1 METNKPQITLS
12 RGFYNDREVC
22 LIRFEFNKLINDRL
36 RLVAGANWS
45 HYLGCWCGPL
55 TRKFFDEIVSK
66 LGDLA
71 KITYGPKDNSVSYS
85 PKFLEA
91 KKRLITKNEAEKAI
105 PEIAQIDLKRWE
117 EHLRG
122 KQYAKNTLDVYV
134 GAMRL
139 FFIWLGEKHHKEVR
153 KADIDEYL
161 NYLVIHKKV
170 SRSYQNQHVNAIKLF
185 YKFCFSIHLSSEMIA
200 RPRREY
206 KLPHYLT
213 REEVSRIFAT
223 VKNTKHKCIL
233 SLIYA
238 CGLRVGELIRIQ
250 LTDIDPAQRLLLVRQ
265 SKGNKDRVIPLPESL
280 LNILNEY
287 ANAYRPQVYLFEGE
301 QPRTPYTERSVQAIF
316 KQAVNKSGIRNTQA
330 SPHWLRHSYA
340 THIMEMGT
348 NVRDLQ
354 TLLGHKNLKTTE
366 IYTHISSTNFNRI
379 ISPFDT
385 LPETKSNIELPPKD
399 PNSYF

>member
-1 METNKPQITLS
+1 METTKPQITLS
-12 RGFYNDREVC
+12 RAVFNDIDVC
-22 LIRFEFNKLINDRL
+22 LIRFDFNKLINERL
-36 RLVAGANWS
+36 RTVTGAYWNQ
-45 HYLGCWCGPL
+45 HLGCWCGPL
-55 TRKFFDEIVSK
+55 TRFFFNQLVARV
-66 LGDLA
+66 GDIA
-71 KITYGPKDNSVSYS
+71 DIIYGPKESNATYS
-85 PKFLEA
+85 NNYVNAKTKKLEQDA
-91 KKRLITKNEAEKAI
+91 ATNAI
-105 PEIAQIDLKRWE
+105 PEIAKKDLERWSA
-117 EHLRG
+117 HIKG
-122 KQYAKNTLDVYV
+122 KQYADNTVSVYI

-139 FFIWLGEKHHKEVR
+139 FLVWLGQRSHKEVR
-153 KADIDEYL
+153 KGDIDEYMS
-161 NYLVIHKKV
+161 YLVIQKKV

-185 YKFCFSIHLSSEMIA
+185 YKFCFSIHLSSDMIA

-213 REEVSRIFAT
+213 REEVARIFAT

-250 LTDIDPAQRLLLVRQ
+250 LTDIDPAQRLLMVRQ
-265 SKGNKDRVIPLPESL
+265 SKGNKDRVIPIPESL

-287 ANAYRPQVYLFEGE
+287 ANAYKPQVYLFEGE
-301 QPRTPYTERSVQAIF
+301 QPRNPYTERSVQAIF
-316 KQAVNKSGIRNTQA
+316 KQAVIRSGIRNLQA

-399 PNSYF
+399 QNSYF